1 MLRNSGD
8 TNLQQFLGS
17 ISIDSNPKSCS
28 QKVKDKFKKPCGE
41 AQSDLDKLWNMRKN
55 TSCRVHH
62 CLPMKLCRAKIA
74 FSANGEEVVD
84 NQYQGLNL
92 TPSLNV
98 GGNQLGYVYRETQIV
113 DTDRFLD
120 ALRNNNPLSQNVVT
134 KIAEQNHNLFN
145 VPYHSIDGAN
155 TGNPITN
162 ECPKKTKPCPKP
174 SRCKK
179 PDPMLYHLG
188 IGSDGF
194 ESRDS
199 LRDVIEAGRAIKA
212 SENVVEPNLINLE
225 NDAEPNNYLEGEEQ
239 GEVTPLQ
246 QTQMTLRGLEPM
258 EMAEYLLQQ
267 AGSSPA
273 DFLTLTNAQADEV
286 RRRVSEILTGVR
298 LTAQQQQA
306 IMREGS
312 APVQQE
318 LLADFYQAGGT
329 RPRARSVFQAIDRIR
344 PRQAGGRRKKKQ

>member
-17 ISIDSNPKSCS
+17 ISVDSNPKSCS
-28 QKVKDKFKKPCGE
+28 QKLKDKFKKPCGE
-41 AQSDLDKLWNMRKN
+41 GQSDLDKLWNMRKN

-74 FSANGEEVVD
+74 FSANGEEIVD

-92 TPSLNV
+92 TPGLNV

-179 PDPMLYHLG
+179 PDPMLYTLG

-199 LRDVIEAGRAIKA
+199 LRDLIEAGRAIKA
-212 SENVVEPNLINLE
+212 SEVEPNLIKLE
-225 NDAEPNNYLEGEEQ
+225 RPVEGEEQ

-267 AGSSPA
+267 AGSSQEIFP
-273 DFLTLTNAQADEV
+273 TLTNAQADEV

-306 IMREGS
+306 IMRDGT
-312 APVQQE
+312 ARVQQE
-318 LLADFYQAGGT
+318 LLADFYEAGGT
-329 RPRARSVFQAIDRIR
+329 RPRARSAFQAIDRLR